1 MYLLGKQSVLHT
13 TGGRPW
19 TMYRTPLPETPDSI
33 PAPGTGDA
41 RDGGTASNRVNEAGN
56 GKRQGKGLPLTV
68 VSYNVLADSLVSLD
82 YIPYCQTWDDAA
94 WRVRPSRILAKVR

>member
-1 MYLLGKQSVLHT
+1 
-13 TGGRPW
+13 
-19 TMYRTPLPETPDSI
+19 MYRTPLPETPDSI